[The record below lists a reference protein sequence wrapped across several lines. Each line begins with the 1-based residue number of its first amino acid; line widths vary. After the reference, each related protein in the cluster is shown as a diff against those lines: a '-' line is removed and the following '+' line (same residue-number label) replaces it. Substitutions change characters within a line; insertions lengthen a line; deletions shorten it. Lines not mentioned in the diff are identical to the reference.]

1 MPQHSI
7 ILHLVYIHFPEWSH
21 AWTFFLYNHS
31 FSQGLETKAW
41 IMGSFP
47 KLFPFKP
54 FWRWGTIFCRH
65 FAVTWLA
72 SLVYL

>member
-21 AWTFFLYNHS
+21 AWTSPLLYNHS

-41 IMGSFP
+41 IMGSFS

-54 FWRWGTIFCRH
+54 FLFSFDELR
-65 FAVTWLA
+65 
-72 SLVYL
+72 S

>member
-47 KLFPFKP
+47 KLFPFKVMKIRHILKEP
-54 FWRWGTIFCRH
+54 FCF
-65 FAVTWLA
+65 
-72 SLVYL
+72 